1 MVEQSNGYS
10 EVLSRRRFVALG
22 SATGV
27 AALAGCGGDGTGDGT
42 DGSGGTDGDG
52 DGDGGGSGDGGT
64 TTTTEETSQPAYPDV
79 QHVGVTTANVPDVQF
94 NPLNTANGPEISDRL
109 LFERYGQYNY
119 QRGEFVPAGFAEWSY
134 DGSTWEGTLREGL
147 TWTNG
152 DPVTA
157 EDVVT
162 HLHLLQYNEDPLW
175 DWAGGVRAADD
186 RTVVIEVESQVN
198 PALVN
203 VDVLTKFLKIDRAT
217 YGTWLDDLDSGAREV
232 SELRSFVND
241 QPNASGPFELAG
253 QDDQRLLLRH
263 RGGDAHPDGGNINF
277 GEYAFESGGSN
288 NQRAQALQSL
298 SRDSDFSVTLP
309 ARLVASFPDAIEEVA
324 TPDVFGLG
332 LNPDHSHPHAGDRAV
347 RQAVAHV
354 VNRSQVVLNS
364 LPRVKQAP
372 QVLTGISSDYQ
383 ETWLDVDAYEA
394 YGYDSRNVDEA
405 TAIMEDAGYSLVDGT
420 WEDSDGTV
428 VSLPVTAPGGWSDWI
443 LGLETAVDHMRDFG
457 FDSEIR
463 TIGGGEYFTFKNEGD
478 WAFFANTWLHGGPT
492 AYPYFSLLHQLHE
505 PQLHQAANNYPAY
518 VEQYGGSNADVTV
531 PAMDGS
537 GEVTVNPGDRLDEL
551 ATTTDEDTA
560 EEIVAELAWVAN
572 QDLPMIPLKEKRL
585 QQFLTDDDWAI
596 PDPLAEDEDANV
608 EWAATWLP
616 RKGKMNYRG

>member
-1 MVEQSNGYS
+1 MADRSNGYS
-10 EVLSRRRFVALG
+10 SVVSRRQFVAL
-22 SATGV
+22 TG
-27 AALAGCGGDGTGDGT
+27 AAGAASLAGCGTDGGGDGTAGGDGGGDGSGTTTGT
-42 DGSGGTDGDG
+42 DGSMA
-52 DGDGGGSGDGGT
+52 
-64 TTTTEETSQPAYPDV
+64 QPRYPDV
-79 QHVGVTTANVPDVQF
+79 RHVGVTTANLPDVQF
-94 NPLNTANGPEISDRL
+94 NPINTANGPEIADRL

-119 QRGEFVPAGFAEWSY
+119 LEGGFVSAGFAEWSY

-162 HLHLLQYNEDPLW
+162 HLRILEHNEDPLW
-175 DWAGGVRAADD
+175 SWAGSVEATDD
-186 RTVVIEVESQVN
+186 RTVVIEVENQVN

-203 VDVLTKFLKIDRAT
+203 VDVLTKFIKLDSAT
-217 YGTWLDDLDSGAREV
+217 YGPWLEDLESGDRDI
-232 SELRSFVND
+232 SELRSFAD
-241 QPNASGPFELAG
+241 AEPNSSGPFELAG

-263 RGGDAHPDGGNINF
+263 RGEDAHPDGANINF
-277 GEYAFESGGSN
+277 GEYAFQAGGSN
-288 NQRAQALQSL
+288 NQRAQALTSL

-309 ARLVASFPDAIEEVA
+309 ARLVASFPDAVEEVA

-332 LNPDHSHPHAGDRAV
+332 LNPDHGHPHAGDRAV

-354 VNRSQVVLNS
+354 VNRSLVVQNS

-372 QVLTGISSDYQ
+372 PVLTGISSDFQ
-383 ETWLDVDAYEA
+383 ETWVDLDAFES
-394 YGYDSRNVDEA
+394 YGFDSRNTEEA
-405 TAIMEDAGYSLVDGT
+405 TAVLEDAGYSKVDGT
-420 WEDSDGTV
+420 WQDADGAV
-428 VSLPVTAPGGWSDWI
+428 VSLPITAPGGWSDWI
-443 LGLETAVDHMRDFG
+443 LGLETAVEHMREFG
-457 FDSEIR
+457 FETEIQ
-463 TIGGGEYFTFKNEGD
+463 TIGGGEYFSFKTEED

-492 AYPYFSLLHQLHE
+492 AYPYFSLRHQLRE
-505 PQLHQAANNYPAY
+505 PQLHEAANGYPAY
-518 VEQYGGSNADVTV
+518 VEQYGGSSADVTV

-551 ATTTDEDTA
+551 STTTDEDTA
-560 EEIVAELAWVAN
+560 AEIIEELAWVCN

-596 PDPLAEDEDANV
+596 PGSLAEDPDANV

-616 RKGKMNYRG
+616 RQGKMNWRG